1 MDENGKWKCS
11 PAYDLTFSQSS
22 HGWHSTA
29 VAGESKMPKRK
40 DLLKLAGIFQLK
52 NANEIINHIEAVV
65 LDWKKYANEAE
76 VRKQN
81 ANYIGK
87 FLKI

>member
-1 MDENGKWKCS
+1 
-11 PAYDLTFSQSS
+11 
-22 HGWHSTA
+22 
-29 VAGESKMPKRK
+29 MPKRK